1 MAAKG
6 CPFPGSKELFDLC
19 RAVADSGRG
28 TERCSDA
35 ELGRLIGFENART
48 SRWKHGKIEVGD
60 AAKLLALSRALE
72 IDLALL
78 IHVAAGNLRAREASA
93 ILASDARHL
102 RFTAENVVPGAEGRS
117 LCLTDPTGRGWIV
130 ERLGPH
136 KLERREVV
144 TQDSTGTAPAL
155 PRRRVALL
163 ADDDPEVTRIF
174 LNAASEQ
181 PSIDPLVA
189 QSLPLA
195 LVVAGR
201 SRPDLV
207 LVDLYLPGC
216 DGTSALRALRADP
229 ATSAA
234 RIIATSAHLTPEVGE
249 RARACGADDVAQRP
263 LKVRYLTQAL
273 RALL

>member
-19 RAVADSGRG
+19 RALSAAGKGPDRG
-28 TERCSDA
+28 SDA

-48 SRWKHGKIEVGD
+48 SRWKHGKIEVAD

-72 IDLALL
+72 VDLAIL
-78 IHVAAGNLRAREASA
+78 IHVAAGSLRAREAIA
-93 ILASDARHL
+93 IVGSDARHL
-102 RFTAENVVPGAEGRS
+102 RFTADNLVPGAEGRS
-117 LCLTDPTGRGWIV
+117 VCLTDAAGHGWVV

-144 TQDSTGTAPAL
+144 TLDSSGKAPVP

-163 ADDDPEVTRIF
+163 ADDDPEVARLF
-174 LNAASEQ
+174 LNVASKQ
-181 PSIDPLVA
+181 PTIDPLVV
-189 QSLPLA
+189 QSFPHA

-216 DGTSALRALRADP
+216 EGTSALRALRSDP

-234 RIIATSAHLTPEVGE
+234 RIVATSLHVTSEIVE
-249 RARACGADDVAQRP
+249 RARACGADDVVARP
-263 LKVRYLTQAL
+263 LEVRYLTRAL